1 MINSLPGAMHPDNL
15 GGDNRLCV
23 SQLVEQFI
31 RIIVRIE
38 LFVQENF
45 GW

>member
-1 MINSLPGAMHPDNL
+1 MHQANL
-15 GGDNRLCV
+15 GLDNRLCV
-23 SQLVEQFI
+23 SQVLEQFI

>member
-1 MINSLPGAMHPDNL
+1 MHPANL
-15 GGDNRLCV
+15 GRDNRLCV
-23 SQLVEQFI
+23 SQLLEQII